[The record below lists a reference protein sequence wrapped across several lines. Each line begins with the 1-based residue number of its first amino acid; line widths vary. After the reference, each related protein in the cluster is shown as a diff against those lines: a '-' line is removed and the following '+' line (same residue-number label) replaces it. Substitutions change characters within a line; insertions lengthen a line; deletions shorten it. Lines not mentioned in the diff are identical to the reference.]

1 MVVIF
6 RNYTIF
12 HKFDADIG
20 WTFTHFSNGVSRVPD
35 MGINLLIPSVFAGI
49 NIRAYDFSVADYI
62 EWNIG
67 YRIKWKKK

>member
-1 MVVIF
+1 
-6 RNYTIF
+6 
-12 HKFDADIG
+12 
-20 WTFTHFSNGVSRVPD
+20 